1 MTARRSTPYLKLDT
15 SNPLPTV
22 TDSMRGQIRLDPATG
37 AGDEDTVMFV
47 GKNEDGTISYR
58 AMNGIAI
65 QVADV
70 TLEDRISV
78 MDFGG
83 DDFVVSES
91 PDYEANV
98 SLLGN
103 ITMTLGPYFLNDVP
117 GTATSNLFS
126 MFFDTT
132 TAVSIGTTG
141 SWYMPVAGRVVGG
154 FIQSDTGRTAGTAQ
168 LRPTIS
174 GTGTSFTGGN
184 PTLDATNTSRHS
196 VLTTWANGVSFN
208 AGQRVGC
215 ELITS
220 GWTPTTANVTA
231 LLVVRLD
238 S

>member
-1 MTARRSTPYLKLDT
+1 
-15 SNPLPTV
+15 
-22 TDSMRGQIRLDPATG
+22 
-37 AGDEDTVMFV
+37 
-47 GKNEDGTISYR
+47 
-58 AMNGIAI
+58 MNGIAI

-103 ITMTLGPYFLNDVP
+103 ITVTLGPYFLNDVP
-117 GTATSNLFS
+117 GTATTNLFTE
-126 MFFDTT
+126 FFNTT
-132 TAVSIGTTG
+132 TATGIGTTG
-141 SWYMPVAGRVVGG
+141 SWYMPVAGRVVAA
-154 FIQSDTGRTAGTAQ
+154 FIQSDAGRTAGTAQ

-174 GTGTSFTGGN
+174 GTGANFTGGN
-184 PTLDATNTSRHS
+184 PTLDATNTARHS